1 MLFSVH
7 WGYFLPMMDG
17 QKWPVYA
24 VFHRSTGTDKSGAY
38 TLQAIFCPCHDTG
51 HVNIG
56 LRFRVKFMVRVS

>member
-24 VFHRSTGTDKSGAY
+24 IFH
-38 TLQAIFCPCHDTG
+38 TLFSVAPQGQIKVVLTLYRLFSVHAMI
-51 HVNIG
+51 
-56 LRFRVKFMVRVS
+56 LAM